1 MASCRACGAGIG
13 RQFRFCSQCG
23 VAAGVELDL
32 LDLAPPAHDEAT
44 VSYGRP
50 GRFWAA
56 VGGGTLAV
64 LAGLW
69 ALSSVGGASS
79 GAGGTADAGHHRP
92 TTTARAATPP
102 TTDAGPTAPSA
113 AEGAST
119 TTAAEPGAAT
129 SVIAGGGP
137 LLGEP
142 VGLSLL
148 VGGEQR
154 LRRVDLDTGVVTT
167 YERPGVPLFATG
179 GFVLIQ
185 GSGGLVR
192 AAPLAD
198 PDAETPSLW
207 SQFSP
212 ALPRPGPN
220 PGEVWLPDA
229 SGETLV
235 WRLVDA
241 GSRDALSEI
250 DTGTGAWWDQ
260 PELILDPVVVGS
272 TTGEVFERSNES
284 FERVADGELIAVGR
298 TLVLVRRCE
307 NPGSCSLHW
316 LDRASW
322 RETADPVPDIAAGQ
336 VLTATISD
344 DGRLLVYATANESYL
359 FDVSRGQEVAQ
370 VAYWPGSLSVSPDGR
385 WAALVHTAG
394 RIALYDVERGEVT
407 EAPVSLSSDS
417 QVIIV
422 PSS

>member
-32 LDLAPPAHDEAT
+32 LDLAPPAHDEAI

-69 ALSSVGGASS
+69 ALSSVGGGG
-79 GAGGTADAGHHRP
+79 GAGDTADAGHHRP
-92 TTTARAATPP
+92 ATTARATTPP

-119 TTAAEPGAAT
+119 TTAAETDAAT

-148 VGGEQR
+148 IGGEQR

-179 GFVLIQ
+179 GLVLIQ

-192 AAPLAD
+192 AVPLAD

-212 ALPRPGPN
+212 ALPRPGMN

-241 GSRDALSEI
+241 GSRDVLSEV
-250 DTGTGAWWDQ
+250 DSGTAAWWSQ
-260 PELILDPVVVGS
+260 PESILDPEVVGS
-272 TTGEVFERSNES
+272 TTGEVFERVDES
-284 FERVADGELIAVGR
+284 YERVADGELIAVGR
-298 TLVLVRRCE
+298 TRVLVRRCE
-307 NPGSCSLHW
+307 NPGSCTLHW

-322 RETADPVPDIAAGQ
+322 RETADPVPEVAARQ
-336 VLTATISD
+336 VTGASISD
-344 DGRLLVYATANESYL
+344 DGRLLVYATASESHL
-359 FDVSRGQEVAQ
+359 FDVSRGQGVAEVAS
-370 VAYWPGSLSVSPDGR
+370 WPGSLSVSPDGR
-385 WAALVHTAG
+385 WAALVHIAG

-407 EAPVSLSSDS
+407 EAPVSLASDS

-422 PSS
+422 PSA

>member
-1 MASCRACGAGIG
+1 MASCRACGAAIG

-23 VAAGVELDL
+23 TAVGVVLDL
-32 LDLAPPAHDEAT
+32 LDLAPPIRDEVT
-44 VSYGRP
+44 VAYGRP

-56 VGGGTLAV
+56 VGGGLLAV
-64 LAGLW
+64 LLGLW
-69 ALSSVGGASS
+69 ALSSVGG
-79 GAGGTADAGHHRP
+79 GGGPATADGGFSRDRP
-92 TTTARAATPP
+92 TTTATTAPP
-102 TTDAGPTAPSA
+102 STTDAGPTAPSA
-113 AEGAST
+113 AEGAAT
-119 TTAAEPGAAT
+119 TTAAEAGAST
-129 SVIAGGGP
+129 TVIAGGGP

-148 VGGEQR
+148 MGSEQR

-179 GFVLIQ
+179 GFALIQ

-198 PDAETPSLW
+198 LDAETPSLW
-207 SQFSP
+207 SPFSP

-241 GSRDALSEI
+241 GSRDVLSEV
-250 DTGTGAWWDQ
+250 DSGTGSWWSQ
-260 PELILDPVVVGS
+260 PESILDPMVVGS
-272 TTGEVFERSNES
+272 TTGEVFERVDES
-284 FERVADGELIAVGR
+284 FEPVADGELIAVGR
-298 TLVLVRRCE
+298 TRVLVRRCE
-307 NPGSCSLHW
+307 NPGSCTLHW
-316 LDRASW
+316 LDRANW
-322 RETADPVPDIAAGQ
+322 REKADPLPDVAARQ
-336 VLTATISD
+336 VSTASISD

-370 VAYWPGSLSVSPDGR
+370 VATWPGTMSVSPDGR
-385 WAALVHTAG
+385 WAALVHIAG
-394 RIALYDVERGEVT
+394 RIALYDVERGEVI
-407 EAPVSLSSDS
+407 EAPVSISTAA

-422 PSS
+422 PSA

>member
-56 VGGGTLAV
+56 VGGGALAV

-69 ALSSVGGASS
+69 ALSSLGGGGGA
-79 GAGGTADAGHHRP
+79 GDTADAGHRP
-92 TTTARAATPP
+92 TTTDRAASPP
-102 TTDAGPTAPSA
+102 TTDTGPTAPSA
-113 AEGAST
+113 AEGAAT
-119 TTAAEPGAAT
+119 TTAAEAGT
-129 SVIAGGGP
+129 STTVIAGGGP

-148 VGGEQR
+148 IGSEQR

-167 YERPGVPLFATG
+167 YERSGIPLFATG

-207 SQFSP
+207 SPFSP
-212 ALPRPGPN
+212 ALPRPGPK

-229 SGETLV
+229 SGQTLV

-241 GSRDALSEI
+241 GSRDVISEI
-250 DTGTGAWWDQ
+250 DTGSADWWSQ
-260 PELILDPVVVGS
+260 PESILDPVVVGS
-272 TTGEVFERSNES
+272 TGEVFVRVDES

-298 TLVLVRRCE
+298 TRVLVRRCE
-307 NPGSCSLHW
+307 NPASCTLHW

-322 RETADPVPDIAAGQ
+322 RETADPVPDVAARQ
-336 VLTATISD
+336 VSTASISD
-344 DGRLLVYATANESYL
+344 DGRLLVYATAAESYL

-370 VAYWPGSLSVSPDGR
+370 VASWPGSLPVSADGR
-385 WAALVHTAG
+385 WAALVHVAG
-394 RIALYDVERGEVT
+394 RIALYDVERGTVT
-407 EAPVSLSSDS
+407 EAPVSLSNAA

-422 PSS
+422 PSA